1 MKISNNVLE
10 QIEASIKTLME
21 SYQKE
26 MEQAYLKLG
35 DDALDI
41 KFGVKIKEDN
51 ARVKLTTSIN
61 FIKDRCRDTS
71 TSWVDD
77 EQGSLFENEIE
88 EGGIDGV

>member
-10 QIEASIKTLME
+10 RIEESIKALME
-21 SYQKE
+21 SYQQE
-26 MEQAYLKLG
+26 MEVAYLALG

-51 ARVKLTTSIN
+51 ARVKLTTSIS

-77 EQGSLFENEIE
+77 EQTNLFDQ
-88 EGGIDGV
+88 EGGTNGV